1 MVKYFHYHIPDLD
14 IWYDHPV
21 VYHIPDLDIWY
32 DHPVVNQF
40 VVNSNKTN
48 LQTGFKNVFFGV
60 PIERSV
66 LLALP
71 IVRSISNTK
80 LFDDTRL

>member
-40 VVNSNKTN
+40 VVKKLNPTDNA
-48 LQTGFKNVFFGV
+48 V
-60 PIERSV
+60 ERSV